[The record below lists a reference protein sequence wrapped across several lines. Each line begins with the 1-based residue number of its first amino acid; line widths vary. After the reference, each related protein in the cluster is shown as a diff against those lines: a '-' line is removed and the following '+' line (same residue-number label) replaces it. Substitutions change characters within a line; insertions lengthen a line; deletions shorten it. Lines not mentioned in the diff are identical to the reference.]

1 VTVRHIPPE
10 IRSLFSD
17 AEIAEI
23 AARSVRLTEQREID
37 AIELATGWANSV
49 QKIDL
54 DRALPWSDRT
64 VWNEHD
70 LAGTLFTRDRLQQAL
85 ERLPAPLRDRLTGW
99 VAGVDERFRSYT
111 VDDPAGRMAKLAEVD
126 LTGRPWWWR
135 RVPDSG
141 PIVEDLI
148 RYD

>member
-1 VTVRHIPPE
+1 VRIIPAE
-10 IRSLFSD
+10 IRSMFSD

-23 AARSVRLTEQREID
+23 ATHTVRLTEDTAPD
-37 AIELATGWANSV
+37 AIELAMGWANRV

-70 LAGTLFTRDRLQQAL
+70 LAGTLFVRDFLQDAL
-85 ERLPAPLRDRLTGW
+85 EQLPATLRERLETW
-99 VAGVDERFRSYT
+99 VAESDERFRSYT
-111 VDDPAGRMAKLAEVD
+111 VDDPAGRMAKIAEVD

-141 PIVEDLI
+141 PITEDLA
-148 RYD
+148 RY